1 MLLSSGRKSLLG
13 IEIGNWE
20 LKVMGI
26 EHITREYYTSLISLN
41 SVTLVLKLC
50 GVLQKWLPQRKQ
62 LFCLE

>member
-1 MLLSSGRKSLLG
+1 MWKHLG
-13 IEIGNWE
+13 IEFGNWE

-26 EHITREYYTSLISLN
+26 EHMTREYYTSLISLT

-50 GVLQKWLPQRKQ
+50 DVLQKLLPQRKQ